1 MGSARAPVALSALCP
16 AWICLVSKDQ
26 LGSVIGRPALLGRVD
41 DRGRRGGGRVHRRVG
56 AGERL
61 SALARAPGG
70 VDGPGPHP
78 GHPTAVG
85 GLPAS
90 EPGLVAG
97 AHDLGV
103 SVRMPPGRPGAGVLI
118 VGRTLHSRSTR
129 GVKEGLMPYTTPSRD
144 AVLTLGTLR
153 VCRVACWPDPLLVTT

>member
-1 MGSARAPVALSALCP
+1 MGSARAPVALSAVWP

-26 LGSVIGRPALLGRVD
+26 LGSVIGRPALPGFGADAR
-41 DRGRRGGGRVHRRVG
+41 DRTRPGPVHRRVG

-70 VDGPGPHP
+70 VDGPGLHP

-97 AHDLGV
+97 AHDLGA
-103 SVRMPPGRPGAGVLI
+103 SVRMPIRPSGAGVLI

-144 AVLTLGTLR
+144 AVLTL
-153 VCRVACWPDPLLVTT
+153 

>member
-1 MGSARAPVALSALCP
+1 MGSARAPVALSAVWP

-26 LGSVIGRPALLGRVD
+26 LGSVIGRPALPGFGADAR
-41 DRGRRGGGRVHRRVG
+41 DRTRPGPVHRRVG

-61 SALARAPGG
+61 SALARAPDG
-70 VDGPGPHP
+70 VDGPGLHP

-97 AHDLGV
+97 AHDLPT
-103 SVRMPPGRPGAGVLI
+103 SVRMRVRQAGGGVLI
-118 VGRTLHSRSTR
+118 VDGTVPTRARGRRRT
-129 GVKEGLMPYTTPSRD
+129 
-144 AVLTLGTLR
+144 
-153 VCRVACWPDPLLVTT
+153 